1 MFYSFS
7 MEQKTNNIKI
17 ILTLFLG
24 SSHVQLWQF
33 LLELLLDPAS
43 HSACI
48 RWENLEEGEFQM
60 VDPDKVAQKWGERK
74 KRTNMNYDKMGRA
87 MRYYYEKMILSKI
100 PGKKCTYRFHV
111 AGLMCQGRRT
121 LGSKLV
127 SFCGEGSCV

>member
-1 MFYSFS
+1 M
-7 MEQKTNNIKI
+7 
-17 ILTLFLG
+17 LFLG

-48 RWENLEEGEFQM
+48 RWENFDEGEFQM